1 MKTFLKTT
9 VALLTFALVSGCAE
23 TMPKQKTEQ
32 PEQVIMQDIL
42 KETKME
48 EQNQQQDAVGI
59 VIEIGKTSVIPFIQ
73 LLGKPQSE
81 HMVSEER
88 GQIAWVTQ
96 RLLTGKKDEK
106 PVVVVLPASDPRV
119 GSLPM
124 QILAIQAN
132 KVDGVWMVEGLKLGP
147 VEKKE
152 EPAK

>member
-48 EQNQQQDAVGI
+48 EHNQQQDAVGI

-81 HMVSEER
+81 HMESEER